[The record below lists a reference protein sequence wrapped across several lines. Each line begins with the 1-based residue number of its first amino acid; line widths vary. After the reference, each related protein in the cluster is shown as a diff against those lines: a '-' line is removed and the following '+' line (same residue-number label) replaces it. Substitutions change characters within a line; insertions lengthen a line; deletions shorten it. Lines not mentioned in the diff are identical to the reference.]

1 MENTKNSLEVPGA
14 TLYYEVVGNG
24 PLLLCISGGS
34 GSADYWRPLVNQLK
48 DNFTVAI
55 YDRRGFSRSYL
66 SATVDQDYEH
76 RIETDADD
84 ASALIKYLS
93 PAEQPV
99 KILANSSGAVVSL
112 VLLLRHPDLVDTLV
126 CHEPPALK
134 VLPDREDLTA
144 KQLDI
149 YQTYRRS
156 GIPAALKKF
165 AALYKVKDAE
175 FPIFQA
181 SMDARRGPFV
191 GQNSI
196 YWFEREIPVYPLQD
210 FDLQALAKYKKK
222 LILAAGEDTDPSAPH
237 YRANESLAK
246 ICAKELTIVPGGH
259 TGFATHPVE
268 WAEALI
274 KIAPP

>member
-1 MENTKNSLEVPGA
+1 MGSKNTLEVPGA
-14 TLYYEVVGNG
+14 SLYYEVVGNG

-34 GSADYWRPLVNQLK
+34 GSADYWRPLANQLK

-66 SATVDQDYEH
+66 SASVDQDYQH

-84 ASALIKYLS
+84 ASAIIKHLS
-93 PAEQPV
+93 PEGQQAE
-99 KILANSSGAVVSL
+99 ILANSSGAVVSL
-112 VLLLRHPDLVDTLV
+112 VLLLRHPDVVKTLV

-134 VLPDREDLTA
+134 VLPDWEDLTA
-144 KQLDI
+144 KQLEI
-149 YQTYRRS
+149 YQTYRQS
-156 GIPAALKKF
+156 GIPSALKKF

-175 FPIFQA
+175 FPIFLA
-181 SMDARRGPFV
+181 SMDPCRGPSI

-210 FDLQALAKYKKK
+210 FDLQALEKYKDK

-237 YRANESLAK
+237 YRANELLAK
-246 ICAKELTIVPGGH
+246 RCGKELVIVPGGH
-259 TGFATHPVE
+259 TGFATHPVQ
-268 WAEALI
+268 WASALM
-274 KIAPP
+274 KMAA